1 MLNKGWAEGYIDYG
15 AGLMIQNVSP
25 KIGKLPSLEHIASYV
40 GHGGDTYAFM
50 SDNGFFPKLNVSISV
65 IVNQDHDF
73 EYPSYVTTC
82 KVVEIAARYLG
93 HGDVDL
99 GCDAPNPNPK
109 YNCENLY
116 GQKRAWNLI
125 AVVRAKRPANRL
137 AVDNV
142 G

>member
-116 GQKRAWNLI
+116 GQKTCVESYRGGSSKASCESSC
-125 AVVRAKRPANRL
+125 R
-137 AVDNV
+137 
-142 G
+142 